1 MFFQIWLFAFFLP
14 QLYGKINKET
24 GLSKEQVKNMD
35 MKQLNS
41 YLKAKNIP
49 KDIKSDISVLRR
61 RLRNQNYAR
70 TKRVKDDSSSS
81 KLEKA
86 ILELEKKI
94 EEHEN
99 VIENINEM
107 VTDVALEKTYPELLP
122 NAKYCIN
129 QEVLGE
135 DRENLIHHVNEIE
148 R

>member
-1 MFFQIWLFAFFLP
+1 
-14 QLYGKINKET
+14 
-24 GLSKEQVKNMD
+24 MD

-86 ILELEKKI
+86 ILELEKRI

-122 NAKYCIN
+122 TAKYYIN